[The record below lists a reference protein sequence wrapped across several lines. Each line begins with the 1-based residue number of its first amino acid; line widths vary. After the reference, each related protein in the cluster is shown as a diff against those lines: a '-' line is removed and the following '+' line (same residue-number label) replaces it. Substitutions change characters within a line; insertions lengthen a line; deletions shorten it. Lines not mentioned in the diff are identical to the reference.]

1 MLSRILLTF
10 VALPLLAEEIR
21 PANPL
26 TVHEWG
32 TFTSVAADTGEE
44 LPWSPFSGPVDL
56 PCFVHR
62 LGLGPIGPKLF
73 PTLIRMETPV
83 LYFYAPAALTLS
95 VKVDFPQ
102 GALTEWY
109 PQATNRP
116 RSGNLNR
123 IEWENVAVRPGENL
137 HLPVTQAPNHY
148 FAARETDAA
157 PLRVG
162 EEQEKLLFY
171 RGVGGFGVPLY
182 PRYEEQGKL
191 RVRNSGGESIA
202 AFLFERR
209 GDRVGFQRFS
219 AGKGATVLDPVELTA
234 DLPSLLARLEDILVE
249 FGLYRKEA
257 SAMLATWKDSWFEE
271 GSRLIYIVPRTLVD
285 AVLPLQI
292 TPSPSELARVFV
304 GRIEMLA
311 PDRQQVLRQAIADQD
326 VPKLVS
332 FGRFLSPFADMLNAN
347 GPALQQAASRLS
359 PPNGASSCVP

>member
-10 VALPLLAEEIR
+10 AALPLLAEEIR

-32 TFTSVAADTGEE
+32 TFTSVAAATGEE
-44 LPWSPFSGPVDL
+44 LPWSPFNGPVDL

-62 LGLGPIGPKLF
+62 LGLGGVGPKMF
-73 PTLIRMETPV
+73 PMLIRMETPV

-95 VKVDFPQ
+95 VRVDFPQ
-102 GALTEWY
+102 GVVTEWY
-109 PQATNRP
+109 PRATNRP
-116 RSGNLNR
+116 RPGNLNR
-123 IEWENVAVRPGENL
+123 IEWANVEVRPGENL
-137 HLPVTQAPNHY
+137 KLPVTQAPNHY

-171 RGVGGFGVPLY
+171 RGVGGFGVPLH

-219 AGKGATVLDPVELTA
+219 AGKGETVLDPVELTA
-234 DLPSLLARLEDILVE
+234 DLPSVLARLEETLVE

-271 GSRLIYIVPRTLVD
+271 GSRLIYIVPRTLTD

-292 TPSPSELARVFV
+292 TPSPRELARVFV
-304 GRIEMLA
+304 GRIELLA
-311 PDRQQVLRQAIADQD
+311 PDRQQILRQAVADQH
-326 VPKLVS
+326 VPNLVS
-332 FGRFLSPFADMLNAN
+332 FGRFLSPFADILRAN
-347 GPALQQAASRLS
+347 GPALQEAASRLS
-359 PPNGASSCVP
+359 QPAGSASCVQ